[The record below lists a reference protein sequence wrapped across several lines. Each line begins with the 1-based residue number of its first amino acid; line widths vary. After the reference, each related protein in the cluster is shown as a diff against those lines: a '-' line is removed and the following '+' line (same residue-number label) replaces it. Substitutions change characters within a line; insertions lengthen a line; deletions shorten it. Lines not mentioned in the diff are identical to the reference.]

1 MRPPPAARAKVLE
14 LAHCISRIFRR
25 IIPAEVLDVAHNAEV
40 LDVAHDAE
48 VLDVPHSAE
57 VLALPLSKV
66 LYVANCAKMTF
77 SPK

>member
-1 MRPPPAARAKVLE
+1 MLE
-14 LAHCISRIFRR
+14 L
-25 IIPAEVLDVAHNAEV
+25 PHNAEV

-57 VLALPLSKV
+57 VLALLLRKV
-66 LYVANCAKMTF
+66 LYVSNCAKMIF